1 MRNGIFG
8 HFLIIKLI
16 MDSYVWPKL
25 YLIFVIY
32 NLDLQYIDDLYL
44 DIIILFFLS
53 TK

>member
-1 MRNGIFG
+1 
-8 HFLIIKLI
+8 

-44 DIIILFFLS
+44 DIIIIIFLS